1 MLRKEG
7 WTLKKNKDIQVQV
20 VETTKQID
28 GTNYDV
34 TQLAI
39 GKKTI
44 GEVLHYGPKAF
55 VSFMNEE
62 EIQTDRSL
70 DAAIETILMR
80 WNLQE

>member
-1 MLRKEG
+1 M
-7 WTLKKNKDIQVQV
+7 KKNKDIQVQV

-44 GEVLHYGPKAF
+44 GEVLHYGPKSF
-55 VSFMNEE
+55 VSFMN
-62 EIQTDRSL
+62 
-70 DAAIETILMR
+70 
-80 WNLQE
+80 

>member
-1 MLRKEG
+1 MKR
-7 WTLKKNKDIQVQV
+7 NKDIQVQV

-34 TQLAI
+34 TQLVI

-44 GEVLHYGPKAF
+44 GEVLHYGPKSF

>member
-7 WTLKKNKDIQVQV
+7 WTLKKNKDIQVRV

-34 TQLAI
+34 TQLSI
-39 GKKTI
+39 GKKII
-44 GEVLHYGPKAF
+44 GEVLHYGPKVF

-70 DAAIETILMR
+70 DVAIETILMR